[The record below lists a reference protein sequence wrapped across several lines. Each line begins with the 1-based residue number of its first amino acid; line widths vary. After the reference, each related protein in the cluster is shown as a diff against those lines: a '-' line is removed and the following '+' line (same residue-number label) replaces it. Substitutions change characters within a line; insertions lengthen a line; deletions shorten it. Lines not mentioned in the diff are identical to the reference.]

1 MAGYDAAVF
10 FRKGEEKKARE
21 QEAQEE
27 LDRLQ
32 GLAPE
37 QLAAEILPAL
47 GSDELKG
54 RLTGVRVQAISKQ
67 MLDGFGSSMRINP
80 GVLLIP
86 IREGLQRLEHANLVM
101 QMASSN
107 VDSSTNWRIT
117 KAGEE
122 SLAAGDVAAKLA
134 AD

>member
-1 MAGYDAAVF
+1 MPAVSF
-10 FRKGEEKKARE
+10 WNREKREEKRARE
-21 QEAQEE
+21 GQAQEE
-27 LDRLQ
+27 IDRLQ

-37 QLAAEILPAL
+37 QLAAEILPVLA
-47 GSDELKG
+47 SDGVKSK
-54 RLTGVRVQAISKQ
+54 LTGVRVQEISKG
-67 MLDGFGSSMRINP
+67 MLDGFGSSMRVNP

-107 VDSSTNWRIT
+107 VDASTHWRIT

-122 SLAAGDVAAKLA
+122 AMAAGDAAAKLA
-134 AD
+134 AS

>member
-1 MAGYDAAVF
+1 LEQ
-10 FRKGEEKKARE
+10 GEERGKAGPGR
-21 QEAQEE
+21 ASAEE
-27 LDRLQ
+27 IDRLK

-37 QLAAEILPAL
+37 QLAAEILPVM
-47 GSDELKG
+47 GSDDLKSK
-54 RLTGVRVQAISKQ
+54 LTGARVQEISKG
-67 MLDGFGSSMRINP
+67 MLDGFGSSMRVNP

-107 VDSSTNWRIT
+107 VDASTRWRIT

-122 SLAAGDVAAKLA
+122 ALAAGDAAAKLA
-134 AD
+134 AS

>member
-1 MAGYDAAVF
+1 MFG
-10 FRKGEEKKARE
+10 RGKEKRARE
-21 QEAQEE
+21 QQAQEE
-27 LDRLQ
+27 VERLK

-37 QLAAEILPAL
+37 QLALEVLPAL
-47 GSDELKG
+47 GSDQLKG
-54 RLTGVRVQAISKQ
+54 RLTGVRVQAIVKQ
-67 MLDGFGSSMRINP
+67 MLDGFGSSWSVNT

-86 IREGLQRLEHANLVM
+86 VREALQRLEHANLIL

-122 SLAAGDVAAKLA
+122 ALAAGDAAAKLTA
-134 AD
+134 AA